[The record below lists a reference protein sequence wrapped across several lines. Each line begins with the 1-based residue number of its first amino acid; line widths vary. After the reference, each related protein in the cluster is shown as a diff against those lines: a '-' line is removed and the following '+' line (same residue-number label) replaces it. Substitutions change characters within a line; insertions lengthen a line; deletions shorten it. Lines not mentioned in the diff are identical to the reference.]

1 MGQKPLHQGFT
12 HTLPPCCS
20 RDVYPPQPAD
30 ARPGIWIIGKTA
42 DGNQLPVAESAQKAL
57 TGLIESI
64 RPAFPIRN
72 QAREKPETFCN
83 GLRFQFQDFRSKH

>member
-57 TGLIESI
+57 TGLVESI
-64 RPAFPIRN
+64 GPAFPIRN

-83 GLRFQFQDFRSKH
+83 GLRFQFQDFRSKR